1 MRKKR
6 RRVKQT
12 APLEE
17 RINALAQDLREQA
30 LTTPPGEALDEI
42 LRRLEA
48 VEGGLDMVEFLAAR
62 PNKC

>member
-12 APLEE
+12 APLED
-17 RINALAQDLREQA
+17 RIGALADGLREQA
-30 LTTPPGEALDEI
+30 RTNPPGEALDEI
-42 LRRLEA
+42 LHRPEA
-48 VEGGLDMVEFLAAR
+48 IEGGLDMVELLAAR